1 MRGTLVGRSLLL
13 RPALPQQRARL
24 SGRSAGGLCRTVEKS
39 GQRSVRKRQV
49 VSAISNLPSAD
60 DDLAE
65 KENRRT

>member
-24 SGRSAGGLCRTVEKS
+24 SGRSAGGLRRTVEKS

-49 VSAISNLPSAD
+49 VPAISNLSSAD